1 MRGLSKNRFVAV
13 TMAVVVLVTAGGTS
27 VSAQTSRGVSPPRTI
42 ADLARLLDNER
53 PDPAAI
59 AKLRSAAD
67 AKELDSSDRLKLAR
81 FFYDR
86 SQARMLLGEFKP
98 ALSDAK
104 QAVEVGQQAASAF
117 ELSRYV
123 QGLAIQYAN
132 MGDPKQSLEEWQTL
146 LHQFELPGAR
156 KGLLFNTY
164 RHIVE
169 LYIQIGD
176 LNQAEAYVKKAESTI
191 EELRG
196 SPNYLGY
203 LRSTAEA
210 EVKTAEATLDEARG
224 RYGDAEVEYAR
235 AHELR
240 LETIALIDTISLPPP
255 KAQLQGSADD
265 LLASLGRTKA
275 RQGRMAEGEIDV
287 RRALLNRLETNGKY
301 HTQTSKFLGYLANL
315 LIEQGRYAEAE
326 QITRNQIDIYSSLGV
341 AKDAQ
346 YVATALSQLASVQ
359 TLQGRWNDAIATYK
373 QLDAAVRDWD
383 PTRRDAVSLN
393 AGHIAALYKSDD
405 MVAGITAAERFLAV
419 QNVRFGDQHFQ
430 AALARG
436 MLASGLALTQRKP
449 EALREFARAV
459 PVLLASRQESDSDDA
474 FGAATRD
481 RQIDDIVAVDI
492 GLIAGSSAGVAER
505 ADQTFALGEAIRGH
519 AVERA
524 LAQSSARVAARD
536 ATSAE
541 IVRKSQDIEKQLG
554 AQLDLMNGLLA
565 LPSSERDEKAVTQ
578 LNETITRLRVEQKS
592 VGTTLVAQFPDYA
605 NLVNPK
611 SPSIGDIRTVLRP
624 DEAFVSFYF
633 GRDESFVW
641 ALTKSGPVAF
651 AAIHA
656 SAGNIESK
664 IHKLRQALE
673 PEAATIGDIPP
684 FDVGLAYEIFGEL
697 LKPVEASWKSAKS
710 LIVVTNGALGFLP
723 LALLPTAPSHNTED
737 NGLLFASYRD
747 VAWLSR
753 NYAVTMVP
761 SASALMT
768 LRHLPPAP
776 ANRENL
782 IAFGDPLFSPE
793 QAAEAAKAEGR
804 VKVADA
810 GAATTTRGMPL
821 KRRSSPKL
829 EGIDSADLAM
839 LPRLPDTADELRSIA
854 LALRADPAKVL
865 HLGKDANEQVVK
877 TMDLSGFKV
886 VAFATHGLV
895 PGELDG
901 LTQPALALSAPVV
914 AGVEGDGLLTM
925 EEILALKLDA
935 DWVVLSACNTGAG
948 AGAGAEAASG
958 LGRAFF
964 YAGTRALLVTNWSV
978 HSQSARELVTDLF
991 KRQADDPKLS
1001 RGEALRQAMMALAD
1015 GPGYI
1020 GADGKTEF
1028 TYAHPLFWAPYSII
1042 GDGGAR

>member
-1 MRGLSKNRFVAV
+1 MRGFFKNRFVPATLAV
-13 TMAVVVLVTAGGTS
+13 GLLVAVGGMS
-27 VSAQTSRGVSPPRTI
+27 VSAQSPSGVSPPRTI
-42 ADLARLLDNER
+42 ADIARLLDNER
-53 PDPAAI
+53 PDAAAI

-67 AKELDSSDRLKLAR
+67 AKELDSSDRVKRAR

-86 SQARMLLGEFKP
+86 SQARMLLGEFKS
-98 ALSDAK
+98 ALSDAM
-104 QAVEVGQQAASAF
+104 QAVEIGRQAASAF
-117 ELSRYV
+117 ELTRYM
-123 QGLAIQYAN
+123 QGVALQYAY
-132 MGDPKQSLEEWQTL
+132 MGDPKKSLEGWQAL
-146 LHQFELPGAR
+146 LHQFDLPGTP
-156 KGLLFNTY
+156 KGLVFNTY

-176 LNQAEAYVKKAESTI
+176 LNQAEVYFRKAESTMD
-191 EELRG
+191 ELRG
-196 SPNYLGY
+196 SPNYRGY
-203 LRSTAEA
+203 FRFAPEA
-210 EVKTAEATLDEARG
+210 EVKTGEAALDEAHG
-224 RYGDAEVEYAR
+224 RYSDAEVAYAR

-240 LETIALIDTISLPPP
+240 LESIALRDTFPAPPP
-255 KAQLQGSADD
+255 KAQLQYSADD
-265 LLASLGRTKA
+265 LLASLGRAKA

-287 RRALLNRLETNGKY
+287 RRALLNRLETTGKY
-301 HTQTSKFLGYLANL
+301 QVQTAKFLGYLANL

-326 QITRNQIDIYSSLGV
+326 QLTRNQIDIFSSLGV

-346 YVATALSQLASVQ
+346 FVATALSQLASVL
-359 TLQGRWNDAIATYK
+359 TLQGRWDAAIATYK

-383 PTRRDAVSLN
+383 ATRRDAVSLN
-393 AGHIAALYKSDD
+393 TGHIAALYKSGD
-405 MVAGITAAERFLAV
+405 MTGGIDAAERFLAL

-430 AALARG
+430 TALARG
-436 MLASGLALTQRKP
+436 MLASGLSLTQHKL
-449 EALREFARAV
+449 EALREFVRAV
-459 PVLLASRQESDSDDA
+459 PVLLASRQKPDSDDA
-474 FGAATRD
+474 FGTATRD
-481 RQIDDIVAVDI
+481 RQIDDIVAFYI
-492 GLIAGSSAGVAER
+492 GLIADSNASIAER

-524 LAQSSARVAARD
+524 LAQSSARAAARD
-536 ATSAE
+536 ATLAE
-541 IVRKSQDIEKQLG
+541 IARKSQDIEKQLG

-565 LPSSERDEKAVTQ
+565 IPSSERDEKATAQ
-578 LNETITRLRVEQKS
+578 LNETIARLRVEQKS
-592 VGTTLVAQFPDYA
+592 VHLTLAAQFPGYA

-611 SPSIGDIRTVLRP
+611 PPSIGDIRTILRP
-624 DEAFVSFYF
+624 DEAFIAFYF
-633 GRDESFVW
+633 GRDDSFVW
-641 ALTKSGPVAF
+641 ALSKSGPVGF
-651 AAIHA
+651 AAIHIGA
-656 SAGNIESK
+656 RDIESK
-664 IHKLRQALE
+664 VHRLRQALE
-673 PEAATIGDIPP
+673 PEAAMIGDIPP
-684 FDVGLAYEIFGEL
+684 FDVGLAYELFGEL
-697 LKPVEASWKSAKS
+697 LKPVEAGWKSATS

-723 LALLPTAPSHNTED
+723 LAVLPTAPSHLTEG
-737 NGLLFASYRD
+737 NGPLFAGYRD
-747 VAWLSR
+747 IPWLSR

-776 ANRENL
+776 IDREEL
-782 IAFGDPLFSPE
+782 IGFGDPLFSAE
-793 QAAEAAKAEGR
+793 QAADAAKAETGI
-804 VKVADA
+804 KVADA
-810 GAATTTRGMPL
+810 GMATTRGFLL
-821 KRRSSPKL
+821 KRRSSPQL

-839 LPRLPDTADELRSIA
+839 LPRLPDTTDELRSIA
-854 LALRADPAKVL
+854 LTLHADPTKVL

-886 VAFATHGLV
+886 LAFATHGLV

-901 LTQPALALSAPVV
+901 LTQPALALSAPAV

-948 AGAGAEAASG
+948 SGAGAEAVSG

-991 KRQADDPKLS
+991 RRQALDPKLT